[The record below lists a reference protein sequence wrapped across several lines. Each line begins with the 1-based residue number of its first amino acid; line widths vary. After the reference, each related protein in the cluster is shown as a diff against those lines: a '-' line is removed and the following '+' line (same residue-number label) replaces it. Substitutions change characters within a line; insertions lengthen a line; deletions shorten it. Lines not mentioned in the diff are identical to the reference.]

1 MLRNLFFLDKFYLI
15 GFTLLIPTSINLS
28 IAQFLSPVLNAI
40 MGRTDRPELSISAF
54 SIAFSILFL
63 IALPQLRI
71 QQLTIVYFKNFNKL
85 KIHFFVLLMSLI
97 CLAVSIFVIFTPVSI
112 FFLEN
117 IFGTKGDL
125 RKSVEDGLRIGFYI
139 PVLLILKMHFY
150 GISIVTNKS
159 SLIWIGTIF
168 GFLCACILAVLFFLL
183 GYDGHKIGMSAF
195 SLSLFFETIFIC
207 FLVRNE
213 LFDKNYSFDKDIFFV
228 GDLFKFFI
236 PLLFAAFLPSFTLPA
251 VNACLTRLDN
261 PEISISAVNVGFG
274 IFGAVSFTIN
284 GCQST
289 ILSLISNGY
298 SYIKIREFSYFVGFL
313 TLLLCGSIAWIGPIN
328 EFIFINLF
336 NLEDKL
342 FTSTL
347 LVFRLLSFL
356 PPFLV
361 MEQLYV
367 GIIMN
372 SKSTNPI
379 IYINICRFLVLIMT
393 LGTGILIFKNF
404 ESYGA
409 IVGGSAWSLT
419 LFFEAIFACLFA
431 RNIAK
436 P

>member
-1 MLRNLFFLDKFYLI
+1 MIKNLFFLDKFYLT
-15 GFTLLIPTSINLS
+15 GFILLIPTSINLS
-28 IAQFLSPVLNAI
+28 ITQFLSPVLNAI
-40 MGRTDRPELSISAF
+40 MGRTERPELSISAF

-63 IALPQLRI
+63 IALPNLRI
-71 QQLTIVYFKNFNKL
+71 QQLTIVYYKNFNKY
-85 KIHFFVLLMSLI
+85 KIHFFVVLLSII
-97 CLAVSIFVIFTPVSI
+97 CLFISVIIIFTPISS
-112 FFLEN
+112 FFLGN

-125 RKSVEDGLRIGFYI
+125 RDSVEKGLRLGFYI
-139 PVLLILKMHFY
+139 PVLLILKMHLY
-150 GISIVTNKS
+150 GISIVSYRS

-168 GFLCACILAVLFFLL
+168 GFLSACLLAVFFFILNYE
-183 GYDGHKIGMSAF
+183 GYQIGMLSF
-195 SLSLFFETIFIC
+195 SISLFLETLLIF
-207 FLVRNE
+207 FLVRKYLIDTDHKLDRN
-213 LFDKNYSFDKDIFFV
+213 IFFV
-228 GDLFKFFI
+228 GDLFKFFT
-236 PLLFAAFLPSFTLPA
+236 PLLFAAFLPAFTLPA
-251 VNACLTRLDN
+251 VNACLTRLEN

-298 SYIKIREFSYFVGFL
+298 KFARIREFSYFVGFI
-313 TLLLCGSIAWIGPIN
+313 TLIICSIIAWVNPIN
-328 EFIFINLF
+328 EFIFVDLF
-336 NLEDKL
+336 NLQGNLYK
-342 FTSTL
+342 STL

-379 IYINICRFLVLIMT
+379 IYINLCRFLVLIMT
-393 LGTGILIFKNF
+393 LGTGILVFKNF

-419 LFFEAIFACLFA
+419 LFFEAIFAWLFA
-431 RNIAK
+431 RKIAK

>member
-1 MLRNLFFLDKFYLI
+1 
-15 GFTLLIPTSINLS
+15 
-28 IAQFLSPVLNAI
+28 
-40 MGRTDRPELSISAF
+40 
-54 SIAFSILFL
+54 
-63 IALPQLRI
+63 
-71 QQLTIVYFKNFNKL
+71 
-85 KIHFFVLLMSLI
+85 
-97 CLAVSIFVIFTPVSI
+97 
-112 FFLEN
+112 LEN

-125 RKSVEDGLRIGFYI
+125 RESVEDGLRLGFYI
-139 PVLLILKMHFY
+139 PVLLIFKMHFY
-150 GISIVTNKS
+150 GISIVTYRS
-159 SLIWIGTIF
+159 SLIWFGTIF
-168 GFLCACILAVLFFLL
+168 GFFCACLLAILFFIM
-183 GYDGHKIGMSAF
+183 GYEGHKIGMLSF
-195 SLSLFFETIFIC
+195 SISLLLETLFIF

-213 LFDKNYSFDKDIFFV
+213 LLDKNYKIDRNIFFV

-251 VNACLTRLDN
+251 VNACLTRLEN

-298 SYIKIREFSYFVGFL
+298 SYVKIREFSYFVGFI
-313 TLLLCGSIAWIGPIN
+313 TLILCSVIAWVNPIN

-336 NLEDKL
+336 NLEGLL
-342 FTSTL
+342 FSSTL

-367 GIIMN
+367 GIIMS

-419 LFFEAIFACLFA
+419 LFFEAIFAWLFA
-431 RNIAK
+431 RKIAK

>member
-1 MLRNLFFLDKFYLI
+1 MLKNLFFLDKFYLI
-15 GFTLLIPTSINLS
+15 GFALLIPTAINLS
-28 IAQFLSPVLNAI
+28 ITGFLFPILNAV
-40 MGRTDRPELSISAF
+40 MGRTERPELSISAF
-54 SIAFSILFL
+54 SIAFSILFF
-63 IALPQLRI
+63 IALPNLRI
-71 QQLTIVYFKNFNKL
+71 QQLTIVYYKNFNKL
-85 KIHFFVLLMSLI
+85 KIHFFVVLMALI
-97 CLAVSIFVIFTPVSI
+97 CLVISVLVIFTPISS

-117 IFGTKGDL
+117 IFVTKGDL
-125 RKSVEDGLRIGFYI
+125 RNSVENGLSLGFYI
-139 PVLLILKMHFY
+139 PLLLILKMHFY
-150 GISIVTNKS
+150 GISIVSNKS
-159 SLIWIGTIF
+159 SLIWVGTTF
-168 GFLCACILAVLFFLL
+168 GFVCACVLATLFFILDYE
-183 GYDGHKIGMSAF
+183 GYKIGMLSF
-195 SLSLFFETIFIC
+195 SLSLLLETLLIF
-207 FLVRNE
+207 FLVREYLLDN
-213 LFDKNYSFDKDIFFV
+213 NYKIDRSIFFV
-228 GDLFKFFI
+228 ADLFKFFV
-236 PLLFAAFLPSFTLPA
+236 PLLFAAFLPAFTLPA

-313 TLLLCGSIAWIGPIN
+313 TLVICSVISWVNPIN
-328 EFIFINLF
+328 EFIFVNLF
-336 NLEDKL
+336 NLDGSLYK
-342 FTSTL
+342 STL

-367 GIIMN
+367 GIIMH

-379 IYINICRFLVLIMT
+379 IYINICRFLVLIIT

-409 IVGGSAWSLT
+409 IVGGAAWSLT
-419 LFFEAIFACLFA
+419 LFSEAIFAWIFA
-431 RNIAK
+431 RKIVK